1 MDIILTIQMK
11 EAFEALRGNLLA
23 SEVFVRYQKA
33 SVRLNQDRP
42 SRFLLETLSKT
53 QADIRQKQAN
63 GSVTQKEIDNLRR
76 IQEQVQNNS
85 VIMEYASTQQEAVK
99 FLREVNTEISQ
110 LLGIDFASFTRR
122 SGCC

>member
-1 MDIILTIQMK
+1 MDITIPYQIK
-11 EAFEALRGNLLA
+11 EALEALRGNLQA
-23 SEVFVRYQKA
+23 SEVFVRYQNA
-33 SVRLNQDRP
+33 SVILNKDRP
-42 SRFLLETLSKT
+42 SRLLLETLSKT

-63 GSVTQKEIDNLRR
+63 GSVTQKEIENLRR
-76 IQEQVQNNS
+76 IQEQVQSNG
-85 VIMEYASTQQEAVK
+85 VIMEYANTQQEAVN